1 MCIRKVVRT
10 LIAEREPSIRSAALE
25 RHKGSLAAATTL
37 YRASVEQL
45 ARRDSSIS
53 AAVPSTARELIQV
66 GLFDGRAL
74 KALGARRRAAGTLL
88 ENSQERLAA
97 TARNNALTTRV
108 ELIALLIVQPVTR

>member
-1 MCIRKVVRT
+1 MIK
-10 LIAEREPSIRSAALE
+10 EREPSIRFAALE
-25 RHKGSLAAATTL
+25 MHQRSLAAATTL

-45 ARRDSSIS
+45 TRRDSNIS
-53 AAVPSTARELIQV
+53 AAVPSTARELVQV

-88 ENSQERLAA
+88 EKSQERLAA

-108 ELIALLIVQPVTR
+108 ELIALLILHPVTR